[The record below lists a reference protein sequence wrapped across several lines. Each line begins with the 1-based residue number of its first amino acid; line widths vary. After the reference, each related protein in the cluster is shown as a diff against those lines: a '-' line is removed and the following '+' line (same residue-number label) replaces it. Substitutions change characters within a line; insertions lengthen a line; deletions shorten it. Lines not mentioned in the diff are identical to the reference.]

1 MATTRDYVDYLNDQ
15 IGIAPANSQEELQA
29 AQLIQ
34 QIMDEHQLETRLQ
47 EFDAPGSGDLP
58 YRILMV
64 VLFVGVLLAGIQGTP
79 AAIVGIVLVVICML
93 LFLLRFMGN
102 DLLSNLGPRAR
113 SQNVVGV
120 HRAEGPLVTKGSRPI
135 VIVAHYDT
143 PRENFLYKAPM
154 ARFQPLLRRYAP
166 ICVAI
171 ACVLGLLQGVGFLP
185 AIARRLFWVVALVAS
200 LPLVI
205 LGAASIAERFSGYTD
220 GANDNKA
227 AVAAMLGVLG
237 KVRPGDDSATGYEAA
252 HPIRQ
257 VQPVEEEAEEEVPEE
272 EPEPEPEPIPQ
283 LVTDRYETVVGVRHG
298 KETLAALRMLPN
310 SCEIVY
316 AEPRLVSRVIRPEGV
331 DEGDYADLEGMP
343 ADQLG
348 PLARLR
354 HAARADYDRAEA
366 EEGPSLSER
375 GHELAS
381 KVGGF
386 FSGLRDRLPKRKAA
400 EEAKRK
406 PYVTLADIPE
416 APPEE
421 ENPRALFRRGYLRKG
436 GGLIVASVA
445 GAGKSTFSLQCAL
458 HWVIGESCFGIDP
471 VRPLRVAVI
480 QAEDDTEE
488 LAMFRASMKQGLTA
502 DGFTNE
508 RIEQALRLL
517 HIRTDFIGKTG
528 ADFADALRAMQTRDK
543 YELVIV
549 NPLNSYFDGDISLNK
564 DATEFFRTMID
575 PVIKNPDTECGIMFI
590 HHMGKPAKGKDAANW
605 GKGAYAQYAMQGAA
619 ELNNWARAVLIIVP
633 FDNAPDFWTITAA
646 KRYKPLAWKDAD
658 GNDTKDKVI
667 AYSNGYSYWREPSA
681 EEIRAA
687 KDGTKPT
694 HETKEERE
702 RREIEEYNQAISEIK
717 AYLQR
722 VKIPLKKTELY
733 SWCSKNA
740 SAVFKGFRSHTVKKP
755 DGTPYPPNPCFRA
768 YEIITERPL
777 ENGVAYH
784 VVKSRNGR
792 EYGVYGGVVDG
803 LPVGTGAAQADAISA
818 QAADTEQAD
827 AISAQADAPN
837 EYKTFDEIFDG
848 CADEY
853 GDE

>member
-1 MATTRDYVDYLNDQ
+1 MASDETTRQLRQAVYLRQYCAETARDYATGRNVKCPNAAAHTHGDANASARVYENADGALIKCYGCGGKWDVFELWQMDNGGTFAEAKAALRERYGIGDARTNGAPQGERSRALPVDGGAVAAEQTRQRKPDAATRAYIDRCATVYQSGADEAGRAYMRRRGISDETAARFKIGYDAERQAVIIPQGAGYMARSIKPDADQ
-15 IGIAPANSQEELQA
+15 KEKCRYYPKGAPRVLFNGAAMIQA
-29 AQLIQ
+29 AKDNTPVFIVEGE
-34 QIMDEHQLETRLQ
+34 I
-47 EFDAPGSGDLP
+47 DAL
-58 YRILMV
+58 
-64 VLFVGVLLAGIQGTP
+64 
-79 AAIVGIVLVVICML
+79 
-93 LFLLRFMGN
+93 
-102 DLLSNLGPRAR
+102 
-113 SQNVVGV
+113 
-120 HRAEGPLVTKGSRPI
+120 
-135 VIVAHYDT
+135 
-143 PRENFLYKAPM
+143 
-154 ARFQPLLRRYAP
+154 
-166 ICVAI
+166 
-171 ACVLGLLQGVGFLP
+171 
-185 AIARRLFWVVALVAS
+185 
-200 LPLVI
+200 
-205 LGAASIAERFSGYTD
+205 SIAECGGVAISTGGTSGT
-220 GANDNKA
+220 GKAIKA
-227 AVAAMLGVLG
+227 AQIIGRGVYVPCMDRDNAGENAQAKLVEKLREIG
-237 KVRPGDDSATGYEAA
+237 GAVQVYADAPQILLPDGEDGTHPKDANEALQRDA
-252 HPIRQ
+252 
-257 VQPVEEEAEEEVPEE
+257 
-272 EPEPEPEPIPQ
+272 
-283 LVTDRYETVVGVRHG
+283 
-298 KETLAALRMLPN
+298 AALRARVADA
-310 SCEIVY
+310 IGKARAY
-316 AEPRLVSRVIRPEGV
+316 AE
-331 DEGDYADLEGMP
+331 
-343 ADQLG
+343 
-348 PLARLR
+348 
-354 HAARADYDRAEA
+354 
-366 EEGPSLSER
+366 
-375 GHELAS
+375 
-381 KVGGF
+381 
-386 FSGLRDRLPKRKAA
+386 A

-646 KRYKPLAWKDAD
+646 KRYKPLAWKDVD

-702 RREIEEYNQAISEIK
+702 RREVEEYNQALTEIK

-792 EYGVYGGVVDG
+792 EYGVYGGAVDG

-818 QAADTEQAD
+818 QAADA
-827 AISAQADAPN
+827 AQADAPN
-837 EYKTFDEIFDG
+837 EYKTFDEILDD
-848 CADEY
+848 CADED